1 MECEMKKK
9 ENDAWGESGGGGQIR
24 WKKERQKKISVVK
37 CSGEERGVERK
48 TSSGQMRRPET
59 GDAVTSHARLQ

>member
-24 WKKERQKKISVVK
+24 WKKERQKKK
-37 CSGEERGVERK
+37 CSEVQWRGER
-48 TSSGQMRRPET
+48 SGTKDEQRANEK
-59 GDAVTSHARLQ
+59 

>member
-24 WKKERQKKISVVK
+24 WKKERQKKKKV
-37 CSGEERGVERK
+37 
-48 TSSGQMRRPET
+48 
-59 GDAVTSHARLQ
+59 

>member
-24 WKKERQKKISVVK
+24 WKKERQKKNK
-37 CSGEERGVERK
+37 CSEVQWRGER
-48 TSSGQMRRPET
+48 SGTKDEQRANEK
-59 GDAVTSHARLQ
+59 